1 MLRVVQLSS
10 RPGAPTE
17 VQAPRRRAVLT
28 TDAAAASGLA
38 VAAILMQS
46 EFDDEPESHPSPSI
60 NWRTVGES
68 RN

>member
-1 MLRVVQLSS
+1 MGLALSLAPVLRLRTVDTV
-10 RPGAPTE
+10 A
-17 VQAPRRRAVLT
+17 RRRAALT
-28 TDAAAASGLA
+28 TDASGLA

>member
-17 VQAPRRRAVLT
+17 VQAAPRRRAVLT
-28 TDAAAASGLA
+28 TDASGLA